1 MPVPP
6 KYMDTLLQDIRF
18 SIRMLFKSPG
28 FTAVAIISLALGIGA
43 NTAVFS
49 VINAALLKALP
60 FRDPQSIVLVWGEDK
75 AGGSS
80 RGQVSAT
87 DVADFRARNHVFE
100 EIATY
105 SDFRPVF
112 SGSGEPERI
121 PGAQVG
127 DGFFTVMHAQP
138 LLGRVFTAEEQ
149 VEGKDLVVVLGYGL
163 WQRRFGGDPNIVGQ
177 TIKLSA
183 RTYTVIGVMPADFE
197 SLPVG
202 LLNWRAEFYRPVA
215 EQPNEK
221 DRASRHLRAIAR
233 LKPGV
238 TLEQAQTEMNLIARQ
253 LAQEHPN
260 DNANSGV
267 RLVTLR
273 EDLVGRLRPT
283 LLMLSGAV
291 GFVLLIA
298 CANVGNLLLARSTAR
313 HKEIAIRAALGAGRD
328 RLVRQFLTES
338 LLLSLAGG
346 ALGILVAIWGTTLIE
361 ATAAKLMPILGHIEI
376 DRTVLIFTAMVSVAT
391 GVLFGIVPAWR
402 ASRPN
407 LNETLSDGG
416 RQSGAASTRSP
427 LRSLLVIAE
436 VALALVLLI
445 CAGLLIK
452 SVMRLRDVDPGFKP
466 ERLVTMNV
474 WLASAKYPK
483 AADGVLFYN
492 QMLERIQA
500 LPGVEAA
507 GVTSVLPVSANWD
520 RRTIEVEGQPRGPGE
535 YPEIDNY
542 MVSPDYLRAMSISLL
557 RGRAL
562 TAQDNENAPLVVLIS
577 ETMAHKLWPGEDP
590 IGKRVRFYNSNPLE
604 QRPWRTVVGIVRA
617 VKQYGLDTAGT
628 MAMYETLAQ
637 FPTTAVTLVVRS
649 ATDPATMVAAIRREI
664 RALDPDQAVFNIETM
679 EQLVSDSIALRRFSM
694 FLLGLFAGLAL
705 ILAAVGIYGVLAQSV
720 SQRTHE
726 IGIRMALGAQARDVL
741 KLVIRQ
747 GMALTVIGI
756 VAGLAGAFALT
767 RLLASLLFG
776 VGATDPST
784 FLWIPILLAAVS
796 FFACYIPARRAARLD
811 PIKALART

>member
-1 MPVPP
+1 
-6 KYMDTLLQDIRF
+6 MDTLLQDIRF
-18 SIRMLFKSPG
+18 GARMLFKSPG
-28 FTAVAIISLALGIGA
+28 FTAVAVISLALGIGA

-49 VINAALLKALP
+49 VVNAVLLKTLP
-60 FRDPQSIVLVWGEDK
+60 YPDPQSIVLVWGEDK

-80 RGQVSAT
+80 RGQMSAT
-87 DVADFRARNHVFE
+87 DVADYRARNHVFE

-112 SGSGEPERI
+112 SGNGEPERI
-121 PGAQVG
+121 PGAQIG

-149 VEGKDLVVVLGYGL
+149 IEGKDLVVVLGYGL

-183 RTYTVIGVMPADFE
+183 RSYTVIGVMPADFE

-221 DRASRHLRAIAR
+221 ERASRHLRAIAR

-253 LAQEHPN
+253 LTQEHPN
-260 DNANSGV
+260 ENANSGV
-267 RLVTLR
+267 HLVTLR
-273 EDLVGRLRPT
+273 EDLIGRLRPA
-283 LLMLSGAV
+283 LLMLFGAV
-291 GFVLLIA
+291 AFVLLIA
-298 CANVGNLLLARSTAR
+298 CATVGNLLLARSAAR

-338 LLLSLAGG
+338 LMLALAGG
-346 ALGILVAIWGTTLIE
+346 ALGILGAVWGTTLIE
-361 ATAAKLMPILGHIEI
+361 TAAAKLLPMLGHIEI
-376 DRTVLIFTAMVSVAT
+376 DRTVLMFTATISVLT

-402 ASRPN
+402 AARPN

-427 LRSLLVIAE
+427 LRSVLVITE

-452 SVMRLRDVDPGFKP
+452 TVVRLRSVDPGFKP

-474 WLASAKYPK
+474 WLPSAKYPK
-483 AADGVLFYN
+483 NADGIPFFN
-492 QMLERIQA
+492 RMLERIQA
-500 LPGVEAA
+500 IPGVEGAA
-507 GVTSVLPVSANWD
+507 VTSVLPVSANFD
-520 RRTIEVEGQPRGPGE
+520 RRTIEVEGQPKAPGE
-535 YPEIDNY
+535 YPDIDNY
-542 MVSPDYLRAMSISLL
+542 MVSPDYLRVMSIPLL

-562 TAQDNENAPLVVLIS
+562 AVQDNADSPLVVLVS
-577 ETMAHKLWPGEDP
+577 EAAARKFWPGEDA
-590 IGKRVRFYNSNPLE
+590 IGKRVRFYNSSGE
-604 QRPWRTVVGIVRA
+604 QRPWRTVVGLVQD
-617 VKQYGLDTAGT
+617 VKQYGLDKEAPT
-628 MAMYETLAQ
+628 AMYEPLAQ

-649 ATDPATMVAAIRREI
+649 AVEPATMIATIRREI
-664 RALDPDQAVFNIETM
+664 LGLDKDQAVFNIETM
-679 EQLVSDSIALRRFSM
+679 EQLVSDSMALRRFSM
-694 FLLGLFAGLAL
+694 FLLGVFAALAL
-705 ILAAVGIYGVLAQSV
+705 LLAAVGIYGVLAQSV

-726 IGIRMALGAQARDVL
+726 IGIRMALGAQTRDVL
-741 KLVIRQ
+741 KLIVSQ
-747 GMALTVIGI
+747 GMFLTLVGIAIG
-756 VAGLAGAFALT
+756 LLGAFALT

-776 VGATDPST
+776 VGATDPTT
-784 FLWIPILLAAVS
+784 FLWIPILLGCVS
-796 FFACYIPARRAARLD
+796 FFACYVPARRAAKLD

>member
-1 MPVPP
+1 ME
-6 KYMDTLLQDIRF
+6 TLLQDIRF
-18 SIRMLFKSPG
+18 GARMLFKSPG

-49 VINAALLKALP
+49 VVNAVLLKALP
-60 FRDPQSIVLVWGEDK
+60 YHDPQSIVLVWGEDK

-80 RGQVSAT
+80 RGQMSAT
-87 DVADFRARNHVFE
+87 DVADYRARNHVFE

-105 SDFRPVF
+105 SDYRPVF
-112 SGSGEPERI
+112 SGNGEPERI

-183 RTYTVIGVMPADFE
+183 RTYTVVGVMPSDFE

-221 DRASRHLRAIAR
+221 DRSSQHLRAIAR

-238 TLEQAQTEMNLIARQ
+238 SLDQAQTEMNLIARQ
-253 LAQEHPN
+253 LTQEHPN

-267 RLVTLR
+267 HLVTLR
-273 EDLVGRLRPT
+273 EDLIGRLRPA
-283 LLMLSGAV
+283 LLMLLGAV
-291 GFVLLIA
+291 AFVLLIA

-338 LLLSLAGG
+338 LMLALAGG
-346 ALGILVAIWGTTLIE
+346 ALGILGAVWGTTLIE
-361 ATAAKLMPILGHIEI
+361 TAAAKLLPMLGHIEI
-376 DRTVLIFTAMVSVAT
+376 DRTVLIFTATISVLT

-402 ASRPN
+402 AARPN

-427 LRSLLVIAE
+427 LRSVLVIAE

-452 SVMRLRDVDPGFKP
+452 TVVRLRSVDPGFKP
-466 ERLVTMNV
+466 DRIVTMNV
-474 WLASAKYPK
+474 WLPSAKFPK
-483 AADGVLFYN
+483 NADGIPFFN
-492 QMLERIQA
+492 RMLERIQA
-500 LPGVEAA
+500 IPGVEAA
-507 GVTSVLPVSANWD
+507 AVTSVLPVSANFD
-520 RRTIEVEGQPRGPGE
+520 RRTIEVEGQPQKPGE
-535 YPEIDNY
+535 YPDVDNY
-542 MVSPDYLRAMSISLL
+542 MVSPDYLRAMSIPLL
-557 RGRAL
+557 RGRVL
-562 TAQDNENAPLVVLIS
+562 TAQDNENAPLVVLVS
-577 ETMAHKLWPGEDP
+577 ESMARKLWPGDDA
-590 IGKRVRFYNSNPLE
+590 IGKRVRFYSSSGE
-604 QRPWRTVVGIVRA
+604 QKPWRTVVGIVQD
-617 VKQYGLDTAGT
+617 VKQYGLDKAAPT
-628 MAMYETLAQ
+628 AMYETLAQ

-649 ATDPATMVAAIRREI
+649 AVEPSTMVGTIRREI
-664 RALDPDQAVFNIETM
+664 LALDKDQAVFNIETM
-679 EQLVSDSIALRRFSM
+679 EQLVSDSMALRRFSM
-694 FLLGLFAGLAL
+694 FLLGVFAGLAL

-720 SQRTHE
+720 SQRTNE
-726 IGIRMALGAQARDVL
+726 IGIRMALGAQTRDVL
-741 KLVIRQ
+741 RLIVRQ
-747 GMALTVIGI
+747 GMSLTLLGIAL
-756 VAGLAGAFALT
+756 GLLGAFALT

-776 VGATDPST
+776 VGATDPAT
-784 FLWIPILLAAVS
+784 FLWIAFLLASVS

-811 PIKALART
+811 PIKALTSQ